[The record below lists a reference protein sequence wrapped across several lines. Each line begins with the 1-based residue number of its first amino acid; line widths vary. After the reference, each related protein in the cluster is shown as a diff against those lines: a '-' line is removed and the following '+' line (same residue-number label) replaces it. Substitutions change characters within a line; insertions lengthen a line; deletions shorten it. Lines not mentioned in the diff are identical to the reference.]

1 MSKGKIL
8 ITGASGFV
16 GSFLVEE
23 ALQQDYEVWAA
34 IRPTSS
40 RKYLQDNRIHILEI
54 HLNDRK
60 KLYSE
65 LSVVKEQIGLW
76 NYVFH
81 VAGVTKAKDKTL
93 FMKTNYEATKV
104 LVETLCSL
112 NMIPQK
118 FVMMSSLSVLGN
130 IKEEKLKC
138 LKSHVYPELTS
149 IDIPKP
155 NTIYG
160 KSKLRAEE
168 YLLNS
173 NLPIVILRPT
183 GVYGPREKD
192 YMMMVDCIKK
202 HFDFAVGY
210 KCQEITFI
218 YVKDLAKV
226 ALKAVER
233 GVVGKTYLLSDGNTY
248 KSSDFSK
255 LIQKELGI
263 KIVFRFIIPLFVVK
277 WICYLSQIITSLT
290 GKVNALNIDKY
301 NILKQRN
308 WRCNIDDAINDL
320 GYEPKYNLERG
331 VKETI
336 LWYKNNL

>member
-40 RKYLQDNRIHILEI
+40 RKYIQDNRIHILEI

-112 NMIPQK
+112 NMVPQK

-138 LKSHVYPELTS
+138 LKSHAYPELTS

-173 NLPIVILRPT
+173 NFPTIILRPT

-192 YMMMVDCIKK
+192 YMMMVDSIKK

-226 ALKAVER
+226 ALQAAER

-255 LIQKELGI
+255 LIQKELGV
-263 KIVFRFIIPLFVVK
+263 KIVFRVIVPLFVVK
-277 WICYLSQIITSLT
+277 WICYFSQIIASLT
-290 GKVNALNIDKY
+290 GKMNALNIDKY

-308 WRCNIDDAINDL
+308 WRCNIDDANRDL
-320 GYEPKYNLERG
+320 GYEPEYNLERG

-336 LWYKNNL
+336 LWYKNN